1 MSSGRPTSQSATLAR
16 RGFADPGRAAQLLG
30 DRALAGLV
38 DPFDD
43 VFSDGLPD
51 ALAVV
56 ADPDLALLSL
66 VRLMDALRRSE
77 PSRRDAESGAG
88 REVSGLI
95 AALRHPGPARD
106 RLLAVLGASSALG
119 DHLVTHPEH
128 WRSVADAAPM
138 LPEQRVRELVK
149 AVSAAIEAVDVNGET
164 VRASGETAAYD
175 ALRIGYR
182 RQLLGISALDLT
194 SPEPMGAL
202 PAAARGLA
210 DLAEAALE
218 AALVIARAEV
228 GDEAE
233 LCDFA
238 VIGMGKTGGRELNYV
253 SDVDVIFVAEPR
265 PGVDEATAITAA
277 TALATHLMRACA
289 TSTGQG
295 TLWPVDAA
303 LRPEGKNGPLVRTIE
318 SHRLYYE
325 RWAKTWEFQALLKA
339 RPVAGDR
346 TLAQA
351 YLDAVRPMVWQAAS
365 REHFVEDVQAMR
377 RRVEQHVPPAEADR
391 QLKLGPGGLRDVEFS
406 VQLLQLVHG
415 RSDDS
420 LRSGTT
426 LEALEALAQGGYVGR
441 EDAATLEAAYRL
453 LRTLEH
459 RIQLFRLR
467 RTHLMP
473 TAEPDLRRLGR
484 ALGHRSDP
492 AKAVVAQWQA
502 QAREVRR
509 IHERL
514 FYRPLLA
521 AVARLSSTDARLA
534 PDAAKD
540 RLAALGFRDP
550 AGAIRHLEALTS
562 GVSRRAAIQRTL
574 LPVMLGWFAD
584 EADPDGGLL
593 AFRKVSEELGSTHW
607 YLRLLRDE
615 GSAAE
620 RLAHTLA
627 RSRYAADLLMGAP
640 DAVAM
645 LGDAGG
651 LAPRSRPD
659 LLRRMA
665 AAASRQDEPDRAVRA
680 ARAIRRQE
688 LFRVAVADLSGELDL
703 HGVGVALTDLTAAL
717 IDAALGVAMRTVEE
731 RSGAELVTRV
741 LVVGM
746 GRLGGQELG
755 YGSDADVIFVHDPDN
770 GADEGL
776 AQDQALAVVQELR
789 RLLGSAG
796 PDPQLGLDADLR
808 PEGKNGP
815 LVRSLA
821 SYRAYYERWSLTWES
836 QALLRATPIAGDED
850 LGRRFVELI
859 DPLRW
864 PQAGLT
870 ATQVREIRTLKAR
883 MEAERLPRGADP
895 KSHFK
900 LGRGGL
906 SDVEWTVQLLQLRH
920 AHAEPSLRTTDTLA
934 ALGAAVE
941 AGLIRS
947 GQAQALR
954 ESWVLASEL
963 RNAAML
969 LRGRAADAVPSDLRI
984 ADGMCRILGGEPGS
998 GAHLA
1003 ERYFRVARRARA
1015 VTEAVFYG
1023 SGNPST

>member
-1 MSSGRPTSQSATLAR
+1 MTSGRVVSQTATLAR
-16 RGFADPGRAAQLLG
+16 LGFADPPRAEHLLA
-30 DRALAGLV
+30 DPALAGLI
-38 DPFDD
+38 DPLDD
-43 VFSDGLPD
+43 LFSDGLPD
-51 ALAVV
+51 ALGAV

-66 VRLMDALRRSE
+66 VRLMESLRASAPR
-77 PSRRDAESGAG
+77 RRDIESGA
-88 REVSGLI
+88 EAQVSGLV
-95 AALRHPGPARD
+95 AALRHRGPARD
-106 RLLAVLGASSALG
+106 RLLAVLGASTALG
-119 DHLVTHPEH
+119 DHLVAHPEH
-128 WRSVADAAPM
+128 WRSVAEARPRTPD
-138 LPEQRVRELVK
+138 ERIHELV
-149 AVSAAIEAVDVNGET
+149 EAVRAAGEHT
-164 VRASGETAAYD
+164 AYD

-182 RQLLGISALDLT
+182 RQLLGIAALDLT
-194 SPEPMGAL
+194 SGDPELAL
-202 PAAARGLA
+202 PEAAAALA

-228 GDEAE
+228 GEQAE

-265 PGVDEATAITAA
+265 EGVEEASAIAAA
-277 TALATHLMRACA
+277 TGLATHLMRACS

-303 LRPEGKNGPLVRTIE
+303 LRPEGKNGPLVRTID
-318 SHRLYYE
+318 SHRAYYE

-346 TLAQA
+346 ALGDA
-351 YLDAVRPMVWQAAS
+351 YIAAVNPLVWGAAS
-365 REHFVEDVQAMR
+365 RDNFVEDVQAMR
-377 RRVEQHVPPAEADR
+377 RRVEQHVPAGEAER

-415 RSDDS
+415 RSDDA

-426 LEALEALAQGGYVGR
+426 LEALDALARGGYVGR
-441 EDAATLEAAYRL
+441 EDAATLDASYRL

-473 TAEPDLRRLGR
+473 TTDTDLRRLGR
-484 ALGHRSDP
+484 ALGHRSDA
-492 AKAVVAQWQA
+492 AKAVVAQWQQ

-534 PDAAKD
+534 PEAAKE

-550 AGAIRHLEALTS
+550 GGAMRHLEALTA

-627 RSRYAADLLMGAP
+627 RSRYAADLLVGAP
-640 DAVAM
+640 DSVAM
-645 LGDAGG
+645 LGDSGG
-651 LAPRSRPD
+651 LTPSSRED
-659 LLRRMA
+659 LVRRMTA
-665 AAASRQDEPDRAVRA
+665 AAGRQDDADKAVRA
-680 ARAIRRQE
+680 ARSIRRQE
-688 LFRVAVADLSGELDL
+688 LFRIAVADLSGSLDL
-703 HGVGVALTDLTAAL
+703 AGVGEALTDVTAAL
-717 IDAALGVAMRTVEE
+717 VETALQVAQRTVEE
-731 RSGAELVTRV
+731 RHGPLSTRL

-746 GRLGGQELG
+746 GRLGGGEVA
-755 YGSDADVIFVHDPDN
+755 YGSDADVLFVHDPID
-770 GADEGL
+770 GADEAT
-776 AQDQALAVVQELR
+776 AQEQALETVQELR
-789 RLLGSAG
+789 RLLAAAG

-808 PEGKNGP
+808 PEGKSGP

-821 SYRAYYERWSLTWES
+821 SYRAYYSRWSLTWES
-836 QALLRATPIAGDED
+836 QALLRAAPLAGDLE
-850 LGRRFVELI
+850 LGARFVELI

-864 PQAGLT
+864 PRDGLT
-870 ATQVREIRTLKAR
+870 DQQVREIRTLKAR

-906 SDVEWTVQLLQLRH
+906 SDVEWTVQLVQMRH
-920 AHAEPSLRTTDTLA
+920 AHAVPTLRTTSTLPALDA
-934 ALGAAVE
+934 AE
-941 AGLIRS
+941 TAGLI
-947 GQAQALR
+947 AADHAAALR
-954 ESWVLASEL
+954 DAWSFASRL
-963 RNAAML
+963 RNASVL
-969 LRGRAADAVPSDLRI
+969 YRGKAVDSVPSDLRV
-984 ADGMCRILGGEPGS
+984 ADGVSRILGREPGS

-1003 ERYFRVARRARA
+1003 EDYLRIARHARS
-1015 VTEAVFYG
+1015 VTEFNFYG
-1023 SGNPST
+1023 ST